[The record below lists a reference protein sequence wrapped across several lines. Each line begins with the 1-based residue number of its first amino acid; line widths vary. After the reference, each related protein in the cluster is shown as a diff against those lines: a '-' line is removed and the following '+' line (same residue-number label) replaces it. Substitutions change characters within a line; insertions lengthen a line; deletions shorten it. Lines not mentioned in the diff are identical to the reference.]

1 MGCEK
6 ITSYIYIYPQVFAGW
21 RGGVVHALVCLCEQ
35 EKTELSVDLSSCFRV
50 ATESCRFEKLIALQN
65 LSLGTVKI
73 GTVYLEQGSFLGF
86 FIHTYTCP
94 LQGVPLL
101 SLHQTTLCK
110 TTTDLFLLYHLV
122 LSSFCSPQTITCL
135 LSDFCHLT
143 LFLIN
148 VLSVN
153 EISHQQGREKMK
165 HVKVWLGDCKS
176 PFVWGHSYTFTE
188 S

>member
-1 MGCEK
+1 MPVIK
-6 ITSYIYIYPQVFAGW
+6 ILAFPTIALDGLWKNYFIYIYIYPQVFAGW

-135 LSDFCHLT
+135 LSDF
-143 LFLIN
+143 
-148 VLSVN
+148 LSF
-153 EISHQQGREKMK
+153 
-165 HVKVWLGDCKS
+165 D
-176 PFVWGHSYTFTE
+176 FVFDKCPIC
-188 S
+188 